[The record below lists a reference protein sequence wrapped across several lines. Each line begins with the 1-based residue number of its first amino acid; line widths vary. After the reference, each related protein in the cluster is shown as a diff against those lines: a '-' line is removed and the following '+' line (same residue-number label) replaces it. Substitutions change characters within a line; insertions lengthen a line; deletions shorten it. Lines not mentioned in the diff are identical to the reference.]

1 MSGRNMIPNAISYGY
16 EFKISDYIS
25 RGFKIFKDNPGGFIG
40 FVILFFIIS
49 IVIQMIPLLGFL
61 IAIIVSPPLSVG
73 IAIASHKQENDGDM
87 AFGNFFKGFDY
98 IGQLI
103 VAKIIMLV
111 IYFIIAIPLI
121 FMVGIELITSFASG
135 DPEAIIES
143 GQEFAKMGIW
153 FLVFAMVFTYLAVC
167 LRWTNYLIVFHK
179 YEAVSAIKT
188 SWQLVNKRWIWHF
201 LFLLLCGLIML
212 AGFIALL
219 VGIVVAYP
227 IIMAA
232 DYAGYADITGL
243 NQDNDDINELGTDVD
258 LV

>member
-1 MSGRNMIPNAISYGY
+1 M
-16 EFKISDYIS
+16 D
-25 RGFKIFKDNPGGFIG
+25 
-40 FVILFFIIS
+40 
-49 IVIQMIPLLGFL
+49 
-61 IAIIVSPPLSVG
+61 
-73 IAIASHKQENDGDM
+73 
-87 AFGNFFKGFDY
+87 
-98 IGQLI
+98 
-103 VAKIIMLV
+103 
-111 IYFIIAIPLI
+111 
-121 FMVGIELITSFASG
+121 TFASG

-143 GQEFAKMGIW
+143 GQELAKMGIW